1 MRFGAAL
8 VLVAVLAISASVMAI
23 WGRHRLRAQWETEQ
37 QAQWH
42 CEIAT
47 ALRHEYDQEFKI
59 WSSLEE
65 DALLRRLW
73 ERELEVVRW
82 PELEDWVGVLDDLH
96 PRVNFAPSLPQPSA
110 SSGMPELA
118 MSQGV
123 RIEVDR
129 RPTQASLVQAQAHAQ
144 TQTSLPSTHDVSKQ
158 PGPTPWAQLPIADF
172 GRRLRLWSEN
182 LQTSFPCP
190 TWGVPLWL
198 SAFKARWSVDRDPSR
213 AAERSVPVIS
223 TLQAPNFKSLKEQ
236 RELLSLSY
244 RDDVEAFCRVDHS
257 VARAKERI
265 RLIQL
270 RCANREPADQSGSK
284 RPDRCRLAQ
293 SKALATHRELESQRM
308 ESERKFFEKW
318 QVWRLKAPPD
328 CNVPPALTQSSKASI

>member
-1 MRFGAAL
+1 L
-8 VLVAVLAISASVMAI
+8 VLVAILAISASVMAI
-23 WGRHRLRAQWETEQ
+23 WGRHRLRAQWEAEQ
-37 QAQWH
+37 QAQWY

-82 PELEDWVGVLDDLH
+82 PELELWVGVLDDLH
-96 PRVNFAPSLPQPSA
+96 PRVNFAPALSPQTPS
-110 SSGMPELA
+110 SSVQELA
-118 MSQGV
+118 KSP
-123 RIEVDR
+123 ITKSEADR
-129 RPTQASLVQAQAHAQ
+129 RPTQVSSNTSSVQSAVQ
-144 TQTSLPSTHDVSKQ
+144 PSAENANQ
-158 PGPTPWAQLPIADF
+158 PGPTPWSPLPIADF
-172 GRRLRLWSEN
+172 GRRLRLWSQN
-182 LQTSFPCP
+182 LATSFPCP

-198 SAFKARWSVDRDPSR
+198 SRFKARWSVDRSPSR
-213 AAERSVPVIS
+213 AAERSLPVIS
-223 TLQAPNFKSLKEQ
+223 TLQAPNFNSLKAQ

-257 VARAKERI
+257 VARAKDRI

-270 RCANREPADQSGSK
+270 RCATREPADQSGAK

-293 SKALATHRELESQRM
+293 SKALATHREVESQRM
-308 ESERKFFEKW
+308 ESERKFLEKW

-328 CNVPPALTQSSKASI
+328 CPS

>member
-1 MRFGAAL
+1 
-8 VLVAVLAISASVMAI
+8 MAI
-23 WGRHRLRAQWETEQ
+23 WGRHRLRAQWEAQQ
-37 QAQWH
+37 QAQWY

-47 ALRHEYDQEFKI
+47 ALRDEYDQEFKI

-82 PELEDWVGVLDDLH
+82 PELEHWVGALDDVH
-96 PRVNFAPSLPQPSA
+96 PRVNFAPSLPSKTP
-110 SSGMPELA
+110 SSGVPDLA
-118 MSQGV
+118 ESQTA
-123 RIEVDR
+123 RSDVDR
-129 RPTQASLVQAQAHAQ
+129 RPTQVLTNTASVQAAVQPTLEA
-144 TQTSLPSTHDVSKQ
+144 LNQ
-158 PGPTPWAQLPIADF
+158 PGPTPWSPLPIADF
-172 GRRLRLWSEN
+172 GRRLRMWSQN
-182 LQTSFPCP
+182 LATSFPCP

-198 SAFKARWSVDRDPSR
+198 SRFKARWSVDRHPSR
-213 AAERSVPVIS
+213 AAERNLPVIS
-223 TLQAPNFKSLKEQ
+223 ALRAPNFESLKAQ

-257 VARAKERI
+257 VGRAKERI

-270 RCANREPADQSGSK
+270 RCATREPAEQSGTK

-293 SKALATHRELESQRM
+293 NKALATHRELESQRL
-308 ESERKFFEKW
+308 ESERKFLEKW

-328 CNVPPALTQSSKASI
+328 CKASPVATSSSQTSV